1 MAKSSSYSAA
11 WHQFNDQGVGGKYCI
26 FIESWLDNA
35 SYNVSART
43 ITQTLYIN
51 AWLLCTYGSTPF
63 VQHGWTRE
71 IYVDNECV
79 FWIGNGNDYYQ
90 YPKSSSEWSSG
101 DWAVGSTT
109 YHRWYNIAS
118 YSKQITHS
126 VDTFY
131 FPTCKLNTTFGTSGS
146 YMPVKGTY
154 STECYPCNQG
164 YFNLNINNPSGKEEY
179 NAGTVYLSY
188 NGSSY
193 SWVDNEPISYPLLD
207 TSIYLKGFSP
217 AAGMAYSS
225 TSGMTSGSA
234 KDGYITFNADNP
246 NHTVTVSTSW
256 VSYWNDIN
264 AYQPDGSTQNGLRFD
279 LKTSDGGSWTNITN
293 EPESFTKQYNTKAT
307 ISNIR
312 SNVTGAHYDY
322 NNVTWDDSTSFSWN
336 FTSADWVCKL
346 YTAWNTYTVKYNANG
361 GSGSMSNTNAT
372 YNTAFNLRS
381 NSFTRTGYSF
391 GGWATSAS
399 GGAAYSNGQSVNNLT
414 ATNGGTVNL
423 YAVWNIVKPY
433 NLSLSRTSSTT
444 TSISFSL
451 SASGIGVNNYAI
463 YYRKGTSGSF
473 SGVTSSQNT
482 ITINNL
488 EPDTNYQFYMG
499 AANSAGQTTLYQ
511 DSPVTY
517 STLLGN
523 PTISTPTVSNLLP
536 FSCTIGATGSISPSR
551 TLTYRFSKDGGST
564 WTSYQS
570 SNSYNWTGLAEE
582 TSYNMA
588 VQVKATHAGT
598 NASDTTA
605 VSYLTITTPAD
616 QAKIRKKE
624 DGSWIKGKGWTK
636 INGEWTKMKKIY
648 KKVNGQ
654 WIIGHND

>member
-1 MAKSSSYSAA
+1 MAKASSYSAA
-11 WHQFNDQGVGGKYCI
+11 WKKFNDQQGREAYCV
-26 FIESWLDNA
+26 FIEAWFDNA
-35 SYNVSART
+35 YYSGSN
-43 ITQTLYIN
+43 ITQTLYVN
-51 AWLLCTYGSTPF
+51 AYLLCNYGSTPF
-63 VQHGWTRE
+63 RQHGWTRQL
-71 IYVDNECV
+71 YVGGSMVYDMTDQNP
-79 FWIGNGNDYYQ
+79 WYASDWRTGSWDIGG
-90 YPKSSSEWSSG
+90 
-101 DWAVGSTT
+101 TT
-109 YHRWYNIAS
+109 YTHWYPIKE
-118 YSKQITHS
+118 YSKTVTHAIN
-126 VDTFY
+126 DPY
-131 FPTCKLNTTFGTSGS
+131 DPTCKAGVGFTTSGTYIPVNGS
-146 YMPVKGTY
+146 YWV
-154 STECYPCNQG
+154 ECYPYNQG

-188 NGSSY
+188 DGSNY
-193 SWVDNEPISYPLLD
+193 NWVDNEPISYPLLD
-207 TSIYLKGFSP
+207 TNIYLKGFSP
-217 AAGMAYSS
+217 ATGMTYSS
-225 TSGMTSGSA
+225 TSGMTSGTA
-234 KDGYITFNADNP
+234 KDGYITFNGDNP

-264 AYQPDGSTQNGLRFD
+264 AYQPNGSTQNGLRFN
-279 LKTSDGGSWTNITN
+279 LTTSDGGSWTNITN
-293 EPESFTKQYNTKAT
+293 EPDSFTKQYNTKAT

-322 NNVTWDDSTSFSWN
+322 NNVTWDGSTSFSWY

-414 ATNGGTVNL
+414 TTNEGTVNL
-423 YAVWNIVKPY
+423 YAVWNVIKPY
-433 NLSLSRTSSTT
+433 SLSLSRTSSTT
-444 TSISFSL
+444 NSISFSWN
-451 SASGIGVNNYAI
+451 ASGVGISNYSI
-463 YYRKGTSGSF
+463 YYRAGTSGSYTRVNMGTAKTGTV
-473 SGVTSSQNT
+473 SGLSA
-482 ITINNL
+482 
-488 EPDTNYQFYMG
+488 DTNYQFYL
-499 AANSAGQTTLYQ
+499 AVTNSAGTT
-511 DSPVTY
+511 DTSGSPATY

-523 PTISTPTVSNLLP
+523 PSITTPIVSNLLP
-536 FSCTIGATGSISPSR
+536 FSCTISATGSISPSR

-582 TSYNMA
+582 TSYRMG

-605 VSYLTITTPAD
+605 VSYLDITTPAD
-616 QAKIRKKE
+616 QAKIRKKYE
-624 DGSWIKGKGWTK
+624 GGWIKGKGWAK
-636 INGEWTKMKKIY
+636 IEGNWKKMKKIY

>member
-11 WHQFNDQGVGGKYCI
+11 WKKFNDQRGNQAYCI
-26 FIESWLDNA
+26 FIEAWFDNA
-35 SYNVSART
+35 YYSGSN
-43 ITQTLYIN
+43 ITQTLYVN
-51 AWLLCTYGSTPF
+51 AYLLSNFGSTPF
-63 VQHGWTRE
+63 KTHAWTRQL
-71 IYVDNECV
+71 YVDGSMV
-79 FWIGNGNDYYQ
+79 HDLTDQ
-90 YPKSSSEWSSG
+90 YPKTDGEWRT
-101 DWAVGSTT
+101 GSWSIGGTT
-109 YHRWYNIAS
+109 YTHWYPVAE
-118 YSKQITHS
+118 YSKTVTHAIN
-126 VDTFY
+126 DPY
-131 FPTCKLNTTFGTSGS
+131 DPTCKAGAGFTTPGYYMPAKGS
-146 YMPVKGTY
+146 YWV
-154 STECYPCNQG
+154 ECYPYNQG

-179 NAGTVYLSY
+179 DAGTVKLSY
-188 NGSSY
+188 DGSNY
-193 SWVDNEPISYPLLD
+193 SWVNNEPISYPLLD

-217 AAGMAYSS
+217 AAGMTYSN
-225 TSGMTSGSA
+225 TDGMTSGTA
-234 KDGYITFNADNP
+234 KDGYITFNGDNP

-279 LKTSDGGSWTNITN
+279 LKTNDGGSWTNITN
-293 EPESFTKQYNTKAT
+293 EPDGFTKQYNTKAT

-336 FTSADWVCKL
+336 FTSANWICEL
-346 YTAWNTYTVKYNANG
+346 YTAWNTYTVRYNANG

-423 YAVWNIVKPY
+423 YAVWNIIKPY
-433 NLSLSRTSSTT
+433 SLSLSRTSSTT
-444 TSISFSL
+444 NSVSFSW
-451 SASGIGVNNYAI
+451 SASGVGISNYSI
-463 YYRKGTSGSF
+463 YYRAGTSGSYTRANMGTAT
-473 SGVTSSQNT
+473 SGTVSGLSA
-482 ITINNL
+482 
-488 EPDTNYQFYMG
+488 DTNYQFYL
-499 AANSAGQTTLYQ
+499 AVTNSAGTT
-511 DSPVTY
+511 DTSGSPATY

-523 PTISTPTVSNLLP
+523 PTITTPTVSNLLP
-536 FSCTIGATGSISPSR
+536 FSCTISATGSISPSR

-605 VSYLTITTPAD
+605 ISRLTITTPAD

-624 DGSWIKGKGWTK
+624 NGSWIKGKGWTK

-654 WIIGHND
+654 WVIGHND